1 MKWPVRPD
9 EYQYEH
15 CEANTVSRSL
25 QYSKM
30 VGISYSCI
38 QYWYVFLPVREYLKT
53 SIPFTMFPLKDNSK
67 SAQEKVNTNSPLTN
81 SVLERT

>member
-38 QYWYVFLPVREYLKT
+38 QYWYVFLPIRECLKT
-53 SIPFTMFPLKDNSK
+53 SSLSQCCL
-67 SAQEKVNTNSPLTN
+67 S
-81 SVLERT
+81 R